1 MRIAFYAPMK
11 PPDHPVPSGDR
22 QAARA
27 LAAVL
32 ERQGHTVSLAS
43 NLSSWCAAPDA
54 VAELRLAAAA
64 AAERTRIL
72 AADGPKPELWFTY
85 HLYHKAPDLLGP
97 EVAAALGIPYVVAEA
112 SRALKRAADPWA
124 SRFAAVDR
132 ALAAA
137 DAVVAVHGEDA
148 EGLAAVAADGRLH
161 LLPPF
166 LDTAPFERLPPEPIE
181 PPGPCRL
188 LAVGMMR
195 PGAKLASYQV
205 LAAALGR
212 LRDRD
217 WRLEIVGDGPERAT
231 VETAFRD
238 AGVIDRVA
246 FRGELPIAAMP
257 ACYRAADV
265 VVWPAVKEAYGFVVL
280 EAGAAGRPIVAADR
294 PGVAAIVADGTTG
307 LLVAEGDAGA
317 FAAALARLLN
327 DPGLRRSMGRLAARR
342 IAEHHSLASA
352 GTRLET
358 IIGAA
363 LRHHAGRDGPPCAP

>member
-27 LAAVL
+27 LVSVL
-32 ERQGHTVSLAS
+32 ERQGHSVSLAS
-43 NLSSWCAAPDA
+43 RLSSWCALPEPE
-54 VAELRLAAAA
+54 AERRLAAAA

-72 AADGPKPELWFTY
+72 AAAPKPDLWFTY

-97 EVAAALGIPYVVAEA
+97 EIAAALSIPYVVAEA
-112 SRALKRAADPWA
+112 SRAGKRATGPWA

-137 DAVVAVHGEDA
+137 EAIVAVHGEDA
-148 EGLAAVAADGRLH
+148 EGLAAVTAGERLH

-166 LDTAPFERLPPEPIE
+166 LDTAPFAGLPPDREPE
-181 PPGPCRL
+181 PGPCRL

-195 PGAKLASYQV
+195 SGAKLASYRI

-217 WRLEIVGDGPERAT
+217 WRLDIVGDGPERAT
-231 VETAFRD
+231 VEAAFRD
-238 AGVIDRVA
+238 AGVADRVA
-246 FRGELPIAAMP
+246 FRGELPIGAMP

-265 VVWPAVKEAYGFVVL
+265 VAWPAVKEAYGFVVL

-294 PGVAAIVADGTTG
+294 PGVAAIVADGATG
-307 LLVAEGDAGA
+307 LLVPEGDAAA
-317 FAAALARLLN
+317 FAGALARLLDN
-327 DPGLRRSMGRLAARR
+327 PGLRRAMGREAARR
-342 IAEHHSLASA
+342 IFANHSLDSA
-352 GTRLET
+352 GLRLGAILE
-358 IIGAA
+358 AA
-363 LRHHAGRDGPPCAP
+363 LRHHAGRDGRSCAP

>member
-43 NLSSWCAAPDA
+43 RLSSWCSVPDA
-54 VAELRLAAAA
+54 EAERRLTAAA

-72 AADGPKPELWFTY
+72 TADGPKPELWFTY

-97 EVAAALGIPYVVAEA
+97 EIAAALRIPYVVAEA
-112 SRALKRAADPWA
+112 SRALKRATDPWA

-148 EGLAAVAADGRLH
+148 EGLAAFAADGRLH

-166 LDTAPFERLPPEPIE
+166 LDTAPFDRLPPEPLE
-181 PPGPCRL
+181 PHETCRL

-212 LRDRD
+212 LRDRN
-217 WRLEIVGDGPERAT
+217 WRLDVVGDGPERAT
-231 VETAFRD
+231 VQAAFRN
-238 AGVIDRVA
+238 AGVVDRVA
-246 FRGELPIAAMP
+246 FLGELPVGTMP

-294 PGVAAIVADGTTG
+294 PGVAAIVVDGTTG
-307 LLVAEGDAGA
+307 LLVPEGDAEA
-317 FAAALARLLN
+317 FAGALARLID
-327 DPGLRRSMGRLAARR
+327 DPLLRRAMGRQAARR

-352 GTRLET
+352 GIRLAA
-358 IIGAA
+358 IIAAA
-363 LRHHAGRDGPPCAP
+363 LRHHASRDGPPCAP